1 MSFPRLKFAV
11 YCRALSVTAWKQSG
25 KNTLPVPWA
34 ALFTKPISSQRYAL
48 TPLDPWKSTSH
59 WSEKLA
65 VSHYA
70 QTPNALAFSVL
81 PNNHLPLCLFAIND
95 WISVTPPLWK
105 KRKQT
110 HFCSVYVSP
119 THTAAAC
126 TRQHAQQSLSPAF
139 RWGPMETVL
148 IISLLLQSTAVCFG
162 IRGFLWRLHMHIHWL
177 QAREREAERG
187 GGGERERVLLL
198 NNPPHHSLLC
208 QPIPSPSSRPKPDT
222 LASPG
227 SITSPWCNV

>member
-1 MSFPRLKFAV
+1 MSFPRLKSAV
-11 YCRALSVTAWKQSG
+11 YWRALSVTAWKQSG

-95 WISVTPPLWK
+95 WISVVTPPPHPPNPFPE
-105 KRKQT
+105 KRKENKPISALCMYPQHT
-110 HFCSVYVSP
+110 QLLRV
-119 THTAAAC
+119 HTAAC
-126 TRQHAQQSLSPAF
+126 TAKLISSL
-139 RWGPMETVL
+139 
-148 IISLLLQSTAVCFG
+148 
-162 IRGFLWRLHMHIHWL
+162 
-177 QAREREAERG
+177 
-187 GGGERERVLLL
+187 
-198 NNPPHHSLLC
+198 
-208 QPIPSPSSRPKPDT
+208 
-222 LASPG
+222 
-227 SITSPWCNV
+227 

>member
-1 MSFPRLKFAV
+1 MPWHFLSCQTIIF
-11 YCRALSVTAWKQSG
+11 LSVYLQLMIEFQA
-25 KNTLPVPWA
+25 
-34 ALFTKPISSQRYAL
+34 
-48 TPLDPWKSTSH
+48 TPSH
-59 WSEKLA
+59 
-65 VSHYA
+65 
-70 QTPNALAFSVL
+70 
-81 PNNHLPLCLFAIND
+81 
-95 WISVTPPLWK
+95 PPGK

-119 THTAAAC
+119 THTAAAY

-177 QAREREAERG
+177 QARERERG
-187 GGGERERVLLL
+187 GGGGEGEGERARRREREGQRERVRLL

-227 SITSPWCNV
+227 SITSP

>member
-1 MSFPRLKFAV
+1 M
-11 YCRALSVTAWKQSG
+11 
-25 KNTLPVPWA
+25 PWA

-48 TPLDPWKSTSH
+48 TPLDPRKSTSH

-70 QTPNALAFSVL
+70 RTPNALAFSVL
-81 PNNHLPLCLFAIND
+81 PNNHLLLCLFAIND
-95 WISVTPPLWK
+95 WISVPPPPSFPTPKK
-105 KRKQT
+105 KRKSFLLCVCIPNT
-110 HFCSVYVSP
+110 HCWCGY
-119 THTAAAC
+119 

-177 QAREREAERG
+177 QARETEG
-187 GGGERERVLLL
+187 GGIEGGRKRDKFFCSITPLITQYSAKPPLL
-198 NNPPHHSLLC
+198 PPHARHTS
-208 QPIPSPSSRPKPDT
+208 QSWEYYIT
-222 LASPG
+222 LM
-227 SITSPWCNV
+227 